1 MFALTA
7 LLMVT
12 LFAGTCFGAAATSGA
27 LGVNSGVSFTYGPV
41 ATGSGAGNTVYVI
54 GGGGAVTEDTS
65 GAWTGVSFYQSRGSD
80 SYTEFWL
87 APYVAGNQRTGVT
100 VTGVQSP
107 VLIPN
112 PLGGASIFVLTN
124 NYHGYATALDR
135 MKGVTG
141 FALWGVSHDS
151 GNNAAISTYVDTLQR
166 PGSGATDTVVLYP
179 PTYISWFVENS
190 TTVSGNSLFFGTSG
204 TTVGGVN
211 GVAAPGFNTGAT
223 LYAFNPSSTGTV
235 NTATTNGRLNFA
247 YESKV
252 SGVVSAP
259 VVWQRSGNGG
269 VSVFILAAPGAQ
281 GGFSGVSL
289 IGYDGQDVDRNR
301 NTMNTR
307 GVWNFRIN
315 PPFPGNVGLASKSF
329 SSNTAYPTPCL
340 GVGVLNWGKTNYSGN
355 SLFVTD
361 GTGGVSVFNVNTAA
375 STAQAGYEVRFYKY
389 SNDVIPVAGGVTP
402 IGSPVT
408 QGQFLVLPSATGV
421 SVWSGVN
428 SLGANAANRSSN
440 QAGAPVWGTEF
451 TVANGYDVNNW
462 YVAGTP
468 VISRG
473 LLIVPISSNAGQTTG
488 RLRRQGR
495 LVLMDLGTGTIFD
508 SFNLN
513 SAAIASPAAVGQATY
528 AVDYTS
534 SIFRINWTGATVRAN
549 DFWGQFKFDA
559 QKTGNNTLDST
570 PPVPESSSGCF
581 ISTLK

>member
-1 MFALTA
+1 
-7 LLMVT
+7 MVT

-41 ATGSGAGNTVYVI
+41 ANGSGAGNTVYIV

-65 GAWTGVSFYQSRGSD
+65 GAWTGVSLYQSRGSD

-107 VLIPN
+107 VLIQN
-112 PLGGASIFVLTN
+112 PLGGVSLFVITN
-124 NYHGYATALDR
+124 NFHGYAAATAGHA
-135 MKGVTG
+135 GVTG
-141 FALWGVSHDS
+141 FSVWGVSHDS
-151 GNNAAISTYVDTLQR
+151 GNVTTLSSYADATQR
-166 PGSGATDTVVLYP
+166 AGSGSTDTAVLYP
-179 PTYISWFVENS
+179 PAYSTWFVQNS

-204 TTVGGVN
+204 TTTGASGD
-211 GVAAPGFNTGAT
+211 GAGDKAGFNTGAT
-223 LYAFNPSSTGTV
+223 LYCLNPAAVGNIGTQS
-235 NTATTNGRLNFA
+235 ANGVLN
-247 YESKV
+247 YTWESNV
-252 SGVVSAP
+252 SGFVSGP
-259 VVWQRSGNGG
+259 VVWQRPGGGG
-269 VSVFILAAPGAQ
+269 VSVFVLAAPGAQ

-289 IGYDGQDVDRNR
+289 IGYDGQDIDRNR
-301 NTMNTR
+301 STMNTR
-307 GVWNFRIN
+307 GIWNFRIN
-315 PPFPGNVGLASKSF
+315 APFPGTPAAGARSF
-329 SSNTAYPTPCL
+329 SSITAYPTPCL
-340 GVGVLNWGKTNYSGN
+340 GVGVLNWGKTNFSGN

-389 SNDVIPVAGGVTP
+389 SNDVIASSVTP

-421 SVWSGVN
+421 TVYSGVN
-428 SLGANAANRSSN
+428 PLTAATVG
-440 QAGAPVWGTEF
+440 QPAWGTEF

-473 LLIVPISSNAGQTTG
+473 LLIVPITSNAGQTTG

-513 SAAIASPAAVGQATY
+513 SGAIASPAAVGQQTY

-534 SIFRINWTGATVRAN
+534 SIFRITWTGGTVRAN

-559 QKTGNNTLDST
+559 QKTGNNTLET
-570 PPVPESSSGCF
+570 PAAAPASSSGCF